1 MFVLRGVT
9 ISAGEAETVQISFL
23 KEDCH
28 EVLEPLVVIELV
40 EPCPQLIIFLRE
52 APLQLELELT
62 IAANEV
68 AVGKQLGPLEVA
80 RVEVQVVVEG
90 LLLLGSF
97 EMVRVQQARLDGAV
111 ANVEHWLWN
120 ITVLILRW
128 VEHFNIG
135 DNTDHVLSFFIDCVK
150 LHNHGFLVAQ
160 LTYTL
165 YNLDHRRV
173 DGGDSRLLSDVGA
186 EDLVVDHS
194 ASDIADSGVVVDW
207 NLHR

>member
-128 VEHFNIG
+128 VEHSDIG
-135 DNTDHVLSFFIDCVK
+135 DNTDHVLSFFIECVK

-165 YNLDHRRV
+165 YNLDHSRV

>member
-9 ISAGEAETVQISFL
+9 ISAGEAKTVQISFL
-23 KEDCH
+23 KEDRH
-28 EVLEPLVVIELV
+28 EVLEPLVAIELV

-128 VEHFNIG
+128 VEHFDIG
-135 DNTDHVLSFFIDCVK
+135 DNTDHVLSFFIECVK

-173 DGGDSRLLSDVGA
+173 DGGDSRLLSDV
-186 EDLVVDHS
+186 
-194 ASDIADSGVVVDW
+194 
-207 NLHR
+207 